1 MAGESAF
8 KVEGVVIETLSDRTF
23 RVELSNGHK
32 VLAFIAGRT
41 KQKFAGLRPGEK
53 VKLQMSPY
61 DLSEGRILEKQDS
74 IEARSEARQI

>member
-8 KVEGVVIETLSDRTF
+8 KIEGVIVETLPNRLY

-32 VLAFIAGRT
+32 VLAYATGKA
-41 KQKFAGLRPGEK
+41 KQDFAAKTGDK

-61 DLSEGRILEKQDS
+61 DLSEGRIVVEQPVK
-74 IEARSEARQI
+74 

>member
-8 KVEGVVIETLSDRTF
+8 KIEGLVIEALPNRTY

-32 VLAFIAGRT
+32 VLAFVTGRARES
-41 KQKFAGLRPGEK
+41 FAGLRAGDT

-61 DLSEGRILEKQDS
+61 DLSEGRIVVERKQ
-74 IEARSEARQI
+74 I

>member
-8 KVEGVVIETLSDRTF
+8 KVEGVVVETLPHRLY

-32 VLAFIAGRT
+32 VLAYATGRAKESFVAKT
-41 KQKFAGLRPGEK
+41 GDK

-61 DLSEGRILEKQDS
+61 DLSEGRI
-74 IEARSEARQI
+74 IVEAVTK

>member
-8 KVEGVVIETLSDRTF
+8 KVEGVIVETLPHRLY

-32 VLAFIAGRT
+32 VLAYATGKAKQDFAAKAGD
-41 KQKFAGLRPGEK
+41 K

-61 DLSEGRILEKQDS
+61 DLSEGRIVVEQPVK
-74 IEARSEARQI
+74 